1 MVAQAQN
8 SGSVFRQWQRA
19 VAEAKGD
26 WIWIAEADDAADP
39 RLLETLAQALDGA
52 PRAVMAFCD
61 SRAVDGAGATVF
73 DNYKPYYATTA
84 GTTLDGDGL
93 HEGPAF
99 VRACLGERN
108 LILNASGVLFQRQAL
123 RAALARL
130 GDELSTFRVAGD
142 WRLYIELL
150 DQPGAQVA
158 YVAEPLNIHRR
169 HGDSTTHRLDAQT
182 HLGEIARIHRLIGR
196 GPTVLDGD
204 RMRQHAYRAQL
215 AEQFGLRLAAE

>member
-1 MVAQAQN
+1 
-8 SGSVFRQWQRA
+8 
-19 VAEAKGD
+19 
-26 WIWIAEADDAADP
+26 
-39 RLLETLAQALDGA
+39 
-52 PRAVMAFCD
+52 MAFCD
-61 SRAVDGAGATVF
+61 SRAVDGAGATVS
-73 DNYKPYYATTA
+73 DSYKPYYAATA

-123 RAALARL
+123 LAAHAQL
-130 GDELSTFRVAGD
+130 GDELLSFRVAGD

-169 HGDSTTHRLDAQT
+169 HDDSTTHRLDAQT
-182 HLGEIARIHRLIGR
+182 HLGEIARIHRLIGG
-196 GPTVLDGD
+196 GPAVLDAD
-204 RMRQHAYRAQL
+204 RMRQRAYRAQL
-215 AEQFGLRLAAE
+215 AQQFGLRLAGE